1 MRNKLPL
8 FWVKVFYYEYWPFW
22 LFFLPLVPYWI
33 YLAFRARSMTYFT
46 AANPGIPHSGV
57 FGESKSEILQK
68 IDPRYLP
75 KTSYFKSGSDW
86 LQVSSSMVQSGLD
99 FPIII
104 KPDVG
109 ERGSQVEKINSAE
122 ELRKYFESNS
132 GSFIVQEY
140 VHYPVELGVLYYRL
154 PGAEKSGITSVVM
167 KEFLS
172 VTGDGQSTLLQLIVK
187 NERAHLQLESLR
199 EKLKGQLDQVLA
211 PGEQKWLQPIGN
223 HCKGTKFLSGQHLI
237 NEQLVKVFDEVASTI
252 NGFNF
257 GRFDLRASSIEDLM
271 KGENI
276 KVMELNGVTSEPGHI
291 YDPKLNLLRAY
302 LDTASNMKMMFRVS
316 QQSRKLGATVTT
328 VSEMLGLI
336 RQHFGRDKQPIA
348 KPSENLGVPNALGG
362 IQ

>member
-33 YLAFRARSMTYFT
+33 YLAIKAKSMTYFT

-109 ERGSQVEKINSAE
+109 ERGSQVEKINNSE
-122 ELRKYFESNS
+122 ELKLYLESNS
-132 GSFIVQEY
+132 ESFIIQEY
-140 VHYPVELGVLYYRL
+140 VSYPVELGILYYRF
-154 PGAEKSGITSVVM
+154 PGTTKTGITSVVM

-172 VTGDGQSTLLQLIVK
+172 VTGDGKTTLLQLIEG

-199 EKLKGQLDQVLA
+199 EKLKGELDQVLA

-223 HCKGTKFLSGQHLI
+223 HCRGTKFLSGQHLI

-257 GRFDLRASSIEDLM
+257 GRFDLRVSSIEDLM

-291 YDPKLNLLRAY
+291 YDPKLNLFRAY
-302 LDTASNMKMMFRVS
+302 IDTASNMKMMFRVS
-316 QQSRKLGATVTT
+316 QQSRKLGAKVTPPAA
-328 VSEMLGLI
+328 MFRLI
-336 RQHFGRDKQPIA
+336 RQHFGRKKQSIVQ
-348 KPSENLGVPNALGG
+348 PSKNLSVPNALGG

>member
-1 MRNKLPL
+1 MRNKLSL
-8 FWVKVFYYEYWPFW
+8 FWVKVFFYEYWPFW

-33 YLAFRARSMTYFT
+33 YLAIRARSMTYFT

-68 IDPRYLP
+68 IDSRYLP
-75 KTSYFKSGSDW
+75 KSSYFKSGSDW
-86 LQVSSSMVQSGLD
+86 LHVSSTLTQTGID
-99 FPIII
+99 FPFII

-109 ERGSQVEKINSAE
+109 ERGSQVEKINNAE
-122 ELRKYFESNS
+122 ELRKYFERNT

-140 VHYPVELGVLYYRL
+140 IHYPLELGVLYYRL
-154 PGAEKSGITSVVM
+154 PGSNKSGITSVVL

-172 VTGDGQSTLLQLIVK
+172 VTGDGKSTLLQLIMK
-187 NERAHLQLESLR
+187 NERAHLQLASLR
-199 EKLKGQLDQVLA
+199 EKLKGELDYVLA

-237 NEQLVKVFDEVASTI
+237 NAQLVKVFDEVVASI

-257 GRFDLRASSIEDLM
+257 GRFDLRVSSIEDLM

-316 QQSRKLGATVTT
+316 QQSRKLGADVTPI
-328 VSEMLGLI
+328 SEMIQLI
-336 RQHFGRDKQPIA
+336 KQHFSRNKQPA
-348 KPSENLGVPNALGG
+348 LKPSENLGVPNALDG
-362 IQ
+362 I